1 MIELLKALLFGIVEG
16 ITEWLPISST
26 GHMILLNEFVKLKV
40 SPEFFD
46 LFDVVI
52 QFGAI
57 LAVIIFYFKIIWPF
71 KKDKKETKKKF
82 NLWGKILVACIPAG
96 VLGIL
101 LDDYIKDN
109 PILIA
114 AMLIIYGIVFIV
126 LENKHIGKQTTKSL
140 DDITYKQA
148 LSVGLFQVLALIPGT
163 SRSGSTIIG
172 GLITGLK
179 RSTAVDFTF
188 IVAIP
193 VMFGASS
200 LKLLKYIKEYGLA
213 FSSIELGILLVGCLV
228 AFIVSML
235 VIKTLLN
242 YIKKHD
248 FKVFGWYRIVLGIIV
263 LIYFIMK

>member
-1 MIELLKALLFGIVEG
+1 MIELIKAILFGIVEG

-57 LAVIIFYFKIIWPF
+57 LAVIIYYFKVIWPF

-101 LDDYIKDN
+101 LDDFIKDD

-114 AMLIIYGIVFIV
+114 SMLIIYGIIFIV
-126 LENKHIGKQTTKSL
+126 LETLHVGKQKTKSL

-148 LSVGLFQVLALIPGT
+148 LSVGLFQVFALIPGT

-200 LKLLKYIKEYGLA
+200 LKLLKYIKDYGLA
-213 FSSIELGILLVGCLV
+213 FSATEIGILLVGCIV

-235 VIKTLLN
+235 VIRTLLN
-242 YIKKHD
+242 YIKNHD
-248 FKVFGWYRIVLGIIV
+248 FKIFGWYRIILGIIV
-263 LIYFIMK
+263 FIYFVMK

>member
-1 MIELLKALLFGIVEG
+1 MLEIIKAILFGIVEG

-26 GHMILLNEFVKLKV
+26 AHMILLNEFVKLKV
-40 SPEFFD
+40 SPDFFD

-57 LAVIIFYFKIIWPF
+57 LAVIIFYFKVIWPF
-71 KKDKKETKKKF
+71 KKEKNETKKKF

-101 LDDYIKDN
+101 LDDCIKDD

-114 AMLIIYGIVFIV
+114 IMLILYGIIFIV
-126 LENKHIGKQTTKSL
+126 LENKHVGKQATKSL
-140 DDITYKQA
+140 DDISYKQA

-163 SRSGSTIIG
+163 SRSGATIIG

-188 IVAIP
+188 LVAIP

-200 LKLLKYIKEYGLA
+200 LKLLKYVSNYG
-213 FSSIELGILLVGCLV
+213 FNFTSIELGILIVGCLI

-235 VIKTLLN
+235 VIRTLLN
-242 YIKKHD
+242 YIKNHD
-248 FKVFGWYRIVLGIIV
+248 FKIFGWYRIVLGIIV
-263 LIYFIMK
+263 LLYFIIK

>member
-248 FKVFGWYRIVLGIIV
+248 FKVFGWYRIVLGILL

>member
-1 MIELLKALLFGIVEG
+1 MIELIKALLFGIVEG

-57 LAVIIFYFKIIWPF
+57 LAVIIFYFKVIWPF

-96 VLGIL
+96 VLGIIF
-101 LDDYIKDN
+101 DDLIKDN

-114 AMLIIYGIVFIV
+114 AMLILYGIIFII
-126 LENKHIGKQTTKSL
+126 LENMHIGKQTTKSL
-140 DDITYKQA
+140 DDISYKQA

-172 GLITGLK
+172 GLLSGLK

-200 LKLLKYIKEYGLA
+200 LKLLKYIKEYG
-213 FSSIELGILLVGCLV
+213 FNFTTTEIGILIIGCLV

-263 LIYFIMK
+263 LIYFILK

>member
-1 MIELLKALLFGIVEG
+1 MIELIKAVLFGIVEG

-57 LAVIIFYFKIIWPF
+57 LAVIIFYFKVIWPF

-96 VLGIL
+96 VLGVL

-114 AMLIIYGIVFIV
+114 AMLILYGTIFIV

-200 LKLLKYIKEYGLA
+200 LKLLKYVKDYGLA
-213 FSSIELGILLVGCLV
+213 FSTIEIGILVVGCLV

-235 VIKTLLN
+235 VIRTLLN
-242 YIKKHD
+242 YIKNHD

-263 LIYFIMK
+263 LLYFIMK

>member
-1 MIELLKALLFGIVEG
+1 MIELIKAILFGIVEG

-40 SPEFFD
+40 SSEFFD

-57 LAVIIFYFKIIWPF
+57 LAVIIYYFKVIWPF

-101 LDDYIKDN
+101 LDDFLKDD

-114 AMLIIYGIVFIV
+114 SMLIIYGIIFIV
-126 LENKHIGKQTTKSL
+126 LETLHVGKQKTKSL

-200 LKLLKYIKEYGLA
+200 LKLLKYIKDYGLA
-213 FSSIELGILLVGCLV
+213 FSATEIGILLVGCIV
-228 AFIVSML
+228 AFIISML

-242 YIKKHD
+242 YIKNHD
-248 FKVFGWYRIVLGIIV
+248 FKIFGWYRIILGIIV
-263 LIYFIMK
+263 FIYFVMK

>member
-1 MIELLKALLFGIVEG
+1 MIELIKALLFGIVEG
-16 ITEWLPISST
+16 ITEWLPNSST
-26 GHMILLNEFVKLKV
+26 GPMILLNEFVKLKV

-57 LAVIIFYFKIIWPF
+57 LAVIIYYFKIIWPF

-96 VLGIL
+96 ILGVL

-114 AMLIIYGIVFIV
+114 AMLILYGIIFII
-126 LENKHIGKQTTKSL
+126 LENNHIGKQTTKSL

-200 LKLLKYIKEYGLA
+200 LKLLKYIKDYGLV
-213 FSSIELGILLVGCLV
+213 FSTIEIGILLVGCLV

-263 LIYFIMK
+263 LIYFVMK

>member
-1 MIELLKALLFGIVEG
+1 MIEMIKALLFGIVEG

-71 KKDKKETKKKF
+71 KKDKNETKKKF

-114 AMLIIYGIVFIV
+114 AMLIVYGIVFIV

-200 LKLLKYIKEYGLA
+200 LKLLKYIKEYGFA

>member
-1 MIELLKALLFGIVEG
+1 MIELIKAILFGIVEG

-57 LAVIIFYFKIIWPF
+57 LAVIIYYFKVIWPF

-96 VLGIL
+96 VLGII
-101 LDDYIKDN
+101 LDDFIKDD

-114 AMLIIYGIVFIV
+114 SMLIIYGIIFIV
-126 LENKHIGKQTTKSL
+126 LETLHVGKQKTKSL

-200 LKLLKYIKEYGLA
+200 LKLLKYIKDYGLA
-213 FSSIELGILLVGCLV
+213 FSATEIGILLVGCIV

-235 VIKTLLN
+235 VIRTLLN
-242 YIKKHD
+242 YIKNHD
-248 FKVFGWYRIVLGIIV
+248 FKIFGWYRIILGIIV
-263 LIYFIMK
+263 FIYFVMK

>member
-1 MIELLKALLFGIVEG
+1 MIELIKAILFGIVEG

-57 LAVIIFYFKIIWPF
+57 LAVIIYYFKVIWPF

-101 LDDYIKDN
+101 LDDFIKDD

-114 AMLIIYGIVFIV
+114 SMLIIYGIIFIV
-126 LENKHIGKQTTKSL
+126 LETLHVGKQKTKSL

-200 LKLLKYIKEYGLA
+200 LKLLKYIKDYGLA
-213 FSSIELGILLVGCLV
+213 FSATEIGILLVGCIV
-228 AFIVSML
+228 AFVVSML

-242 YIKKHD
+242 YIKNHD
-248 FKVFGWYRIVLGIIV
+248 FKIFGWYRIILGIIV
-263 LIYFIMK
+263 FIYFVMK

>member
-1 MIELLKALLFGIVEG
+1 MIELIKAILFGVVEG

-57 LAVIIFYFKIIWPF
+57 LAVIIYYFKVIWPF

-101 LDDYIKDN
+101 LDDFIKDD

-114 AMLIIYGIVFIV
+114 SMLIIYGIIFIV
-126 LENKHIGKQTTKSL
+126 LETLHVGKQKTKSL

-148 LSVGLFQVLALIPGT
+148 LSVGVFQVLALIPGT

-200 LKLLKYIKEYGLA
+200 LKLLKYIKDYGLA
-213 FSSIELGILLVGCLV
+213 FSATEIGILLVGCIV
-228 AFIVSML
+228 AFIISML

-242 YIKKHD
+242 YIKNHD
-248 FKVFGWYRIVLGIIV
+248 FKIFGWYRIILGIIV
-263 LIYFIMK
+263 FIYFVMK

>member
-1 MIELLKALLFGIVEG
+1 MIELIKALLFGIVEG

-57 LAVIIFYFKIIWPF
+57 LAVIIFYFKVIWPF

-101 LDDYIKDN
+101 LDDFIKDN

-114 AMLIIYGIVFIV
+114 AMLILYGIVFIV
-126 LENKHIGKQTTKSL
+126 LENLHIGKQTTKSL

-163 SRSGSTIIG
+163 SRSGATIIG

-200 LKLLKYIKEYGLA
+200 LKLLKYIHNYGLN
-213 FSSIELGILLVGCLV
+213 FSMIEIGILVVGCLV
-228 AFIVSML
+228 AFIVSMF

-242 YIKKHD
+242 YIKNHD
-248 FKVFGWYRIVLGIIV
+248 FKIFGWYRIVLGIIV
-263 LIYFIMK
+263 LLYFIMK